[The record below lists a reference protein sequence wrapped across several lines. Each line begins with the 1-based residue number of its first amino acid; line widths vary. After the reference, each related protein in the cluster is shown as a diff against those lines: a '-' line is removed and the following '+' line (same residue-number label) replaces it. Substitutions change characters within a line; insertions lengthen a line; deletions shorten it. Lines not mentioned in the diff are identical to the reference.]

1 MLTITLPPEIES
13 RLKSE
18 ATRQGLGIVEFATQL
33 LDQALPKPDQA
44 SLDVLERWEAAHK
57 TSDPAEIAKRQ
68 AEFEQFKA
76 SMNRNRAEMEGTDA
90 RKVFP

>member
-18 ATRQGLGIVEFATQL
+18 ASRQGLGITEFATRL
-33 LDQALPKPDQA
+33 LDEALPKPDQA
-44 SLDVLERWEAAHK
+44 SLDVLERWEAAHA
-57 TSDPAEIAKRQ
+57 TTDPEEIARRQ
-68 AEFEQFKA
+68 VEFDQFKEA
-76 SMNRNRAEMEGTDA
+76 MNRNRSDTEGADA